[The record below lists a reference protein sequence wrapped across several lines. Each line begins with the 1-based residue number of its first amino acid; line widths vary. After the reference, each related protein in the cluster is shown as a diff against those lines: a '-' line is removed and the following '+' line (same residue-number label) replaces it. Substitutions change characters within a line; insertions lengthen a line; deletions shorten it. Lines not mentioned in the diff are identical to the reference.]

1 MEAKNNANQPTD
13 FFKVIAY
20 SEGISFLLLLGIAM
34 PLKYWA
40 GIPEPVK
47 YLGWA
52 HGVLFI
58 LYMIALIQVFFTK
71 RLSIF
76 KFGIGIIAAFL
87 PLGPFLFH
95 RNLK

>member
-1 MEAKNNANQPTD
+1 MTTKSKSNQLFKN
-13 FFKVIAY
+13 IAY
-20 SEGISFLLLLGIAM
+20 AEGISFLLLIGIAM

-58 LYMIALIQVFFTK
+58 LYMLALVQVFFTE
-71 RLSIF
+71 RLSIL
-76 KFGIGIIAAFL
+76 KLGLGVIAAFL
-87 PLGPFLFH
+87 PFGPFLFH

>member
-1 MEAKNNANQPTD
+1 MTTKSKSNLLFKN
-13 FFKVIAY
+13 IAY
-20 SEGISFLLLLGIAM
+20 AEGISFLLLIGIAM

-40 GIPEPVK
+40 KIPEPVK

-58 LYMIALIQVFFTK
+58 LYMVVLVQVFFTE
-71 RLSIF
+71 RLSIV

-87 PLGPFLFH
+87 PFGPFLFH

>member
-1 MEAKNNANQPTD
+1 MTTKSKSSLLFKN
-13 FFKVIAY
+13 IAY
-20 SEGISFLLLLGIAM
+20 AEGISFLLLIGIAM

-58 LYMIALIQVFFTK
+58 LYMLALVQVFFK
-71 RLSIF
+71 ERLSF
-76 KFGIGIIAAFL
+76 LKLGLGVIAAFL
-87 PLGPFLFH
+87 PFGPFLFH